1 MAIYHF
7 SGTVISRSQ
16 GRSAVAC
23 AAYRAGE
30 RLLDERYG
38 KEHDYSKKADVLH
51 REILLPEGAPAEFLD
66 RGVLWNAV
74 EACEKRKDAQL
85 AREFNFALPRELSL
99 EQNILLARE
108 FVQETFV
115 GEGMIADLCLH
126 SDKGSDG
133 EPHPHAH
140 VMLTMREVGEAGFGP
155 KVRSWNDKALLLS
168 WREGWAEVANRHL
181 VLNGFEVTIDH
192 RSFADQGIGLEPQ
205 HKIGSVVAR
214 DKLARLEDHQRIARE
229 NGEKLLSD
237 PSIALHAIT
246 RQQSTFRLQDMARFV
261 NRHTVDAEQFSLVYE
276 RVKSHESVVS
286 LGVDDRGVD
295 RYTTLDM
302 LTLERGMI
310 TCADILSRS
319 TTHSV
324 TTHSAA
330 HSIATDSVATHSIA
344 PMMRVTG
351 LSQKQLSEEQR
362 GVFDHLMESGDLS
375 CVVGFAGTGK
385 SYLLGSAREAW
396 EEAGYRV
403 HGVTLSGIA
412 AENLEGSS
420 GIASRTYAS
429 RCYYWDKG
437 EQGLGSR
444 DVLVVDEAAMLSS
457 RQMAR
462 LMDVAVVGGAKVV
475 LVGDPQQL
483 QAIEAG
489 AAFRAIAGHVGYVE
503 LTEIRRQAIAWQ
515 REATKE
521 FALGRTAEAL
531 RHYEAHANVHEL
543 ETQAVAK
550 TALVELWN
558 DARLSD
564 HSQTQIMLAYNKVDV
579 LELNQLARGLRQAGG
594 ELGPDVMFKTDR
606 GERAF
611 AEHDRVY
618 FLKNDRALGVMNGTL
633 GTVESIKDGEMT
645 IRLDKDRSTSTS
657 LSPTIPSSLS
667 SVVDSVAI
675 DSSCIR
681 LTVDRYNHLDHG
693 YAATVHKAQG
703 VTVDRS
709 YVLASK
715 YLDLHSTYVAMSR
728 HRQSVDLFY
737 GKDVFLT
744 RGELIQT
751 VSRDRS
757 KDVTLD
763 YLHNQA
769 LTGKTAWT
777 TLLERPEKGVT
788 LEQSALSLHAE
799 LSDREEGLAKQRD
812 SESIASILSAHS
824 SLSSPLS
831 DSSLSVSTEHPSAF
845 HELANITREETRRM
859 QQEKLQEFTRL
870 AQEQM
875 ALSKGSRGSPTQD
888 AFTRVTSRGDFSEF
902 KRQFEANNPE
912 LAKELRQKMVPA
924 TEREAIALA
933 EAQRARDSLPRI
945 LCNGEMV
952 IDFDKI
958 ERNLKAK
965 VLAYE
970 VAERKA
976 AAEQANEKTIE
987 PKVRQPVKGL
997 QKELQKDRG
1006 FDLEL

>member
-99 EQNILLARE
+99 EQNILLARG

-246 RQQSTFRLQDMARFV
+246 RQQSTFSLQDMARFV
-261 NRHTVDAEQFSLVYE
+261 NRHTVDADQFSLVYE
-276 RVKSHESVVS
+276 RVKSHESIVS
-286 LGVDDRGVD
+286 LGVDDRGVA

-330 HSIATDSVATHSIA
+330 THSIAAYSIA

-437 EQGLGSR
+437 EQGLGSN
-444 DVLVVDEAAMLSS
+444 DVLVVDEAGMLSS

-503 LTEIRRQAIAWQ
+503 LTEVRRQEASWQ
-515 REATKE
+515 REATKA
-521 FALGRTAEAL
+521 FALGQTAEAL

-558 DARLSD
+558 DARLVSP
-564 HSQTQIMLAYNKVDV
+564 SATQIMLAYNKVDV
-579 LELNQLARGLRQAGG
+579 LELNQLARGLRQANG

-667 SVVDSVAI
+667 SVVDFVAI

-693 YAATVHKAQG
+693 YAATIHKAQG

-812 SESIASILSAHS
+812 SESIASILSPLSAHSAHS

-845 HELANITREETRRM
+845 HELANVTREETRRM

-875 ALSKGSRGSPTQD
+875 ALSKGGRHSPTQD
-888 AFTRVTSRGDFSEF
+888 AFTRLTSRGDFSEF

-912 LAKELRQKMVPA
+912 LAKKLNYEL
-924 TEREAIALA
+924 
-933 EAQRARDSLPRI
+933 LP
-945 LCNGEMV
+945 
-952 IDFDKI
+952 
-958 ERNLKAK
+958 
-965 VLAYE
+965 
-970 VAERKA
+970 VAEKKA
-976 AAEQANEKTIE
+976 LSFITEFERLEAMVEKEGRTSHRAKDRLE
-987 PKVRQPVKGL
+987 ELSDTMSKNKEVMQYVREHRAPMERQIQQL
-997 QKELQKDRG
+997 TRAFQRDRG
-1006 FDLEL
+1006 FDLEM